1 MTPFAAVDLLQLSR
15 HRCGS
20 SCRCVALSGRRQVR
34 RWIRKPN
41 PIRLFVR
48 TRGTIGSIVNHI
60 RSATI
65 LTALLALGACSG
77 SSAAPATTEST
88 TPPTTVAASTS
99 TSAAPTTT
107 VEATTT
113 STTIPA
119 DPVMPL
125 TGLPVNDPAL
135 ASRPALVVK
144 IDNHS
149 EARPQF
155 GLNAADIVF
164 EENVEKLTRFAAVFQ
179 STDAERVGPIRSGR
193 TQDVALLG
201 SLNKPLFGWSGGNPN
216 VTRTIGDSD
225 LVSLNPSTAGNGFFR
240 SKRGKEAVEHTLY
253 NSTPALYA
261 YTPVYAPAPPQQF
274 TYRKTGETAAGD
286 PSAGVDVAMDGVN
299 VRWQYDTA
307 SGTYQRFM
315 NGQPH
320 NDATLGQVNA
330 VNVIS
335 LVVDYVPSPA
345 DARSPEAQTEGTGE
359 VFVFSGGKVV
369 RGTWTRDDRLKPF
382 TFTGADG
389 KPIALAPGRTWVEL
403 ARVNTTTPLPA

>member
-1 MTPFAAVDLLQLSR
+1 
-15 HRCGS
+15 
-20 SCRCVALSGRRQVR
+20 
-34 RWIRKPN
+34 
-41 PIRLFVR
+41 
-48 TRGTIGSIVNHI
+48 
-60 RSATI
+60 
-65 LTALLALGACSG
+65 
-77 SSAAPATTEST
+77 
-88 TPPTTVAASTS
+88 
-99 TSAAPTTT
+99 
-107 VEATTT
+107 
-113 STTIPA
+113 
-119 DPVMPL
+119 MPL
-125 TGLPVNDPAL
+125 TGLPIEDPAL
-135 ASRPALVVK
+135 AARPALVVK

-179 STDAERVGPIRSGR
+179 STDAERVGPVRSGR

-201 SLNKPLFGWSGGNPN
+201 SLNKPLFAWSGGNGN
-216 VTRTIGDSD
+216 VTQAINESD
-225 LVSLNPSTAGNGFFR
+225 LVNLSHPLLGSAGGYYRQF
-240 SKRGKEAVEHTLY
+240 RGKEKLEHTLY

-261 YTPVYAPAPPQQF
+261 YTPVYAPPPPQQF
-274 TYRKTGETAAGD
+274 TYRKTGEAAAGD
-286 PSAGVDVAMDGVN
+286 PSAGVDVVMDGVN
-299 VRWQYDTA
+299 VHWQYDTA

-359 VFVFSGGKVV
+359 VFVFSGGNVM

-389 KPIALAPGRTWVEL
+389 KPILLAPGRTWVEL
-403 ARVNTTTPLPA
+403 ARVGTTTPLPA